1 MMTAKLFDPSRPR
14 DDHGKWTSG
23 GGGGGGG
30 ASTPPRPETL
40 RSNIYGLL
48 NQWSELASSSNVG
61 SNLIM
66 ANNLDALAGAI
77 VDWLGPGSFQQNS
90 PNGSIQFFSSDR
102 SRIIRFD
109 LGGHGLG
116 PHINVE
122 PRRIHIF
129 I

>member
-1 MMTAKLFDPSRPR
+1 MVGTKAEDLRSAANFKLAAAINACTAMMTAKLFDPSQPR
-14 DDHGKWTSG
+14 DDHGRWTSG

-61 SNLIM
+61 SNLIL

-77 VDWLGPGSFQQNS
+77 VDWLGTAYK
-90 PNGSIQFFSSDR
+90 R
-102 SRIIRFD
+102 
-109 LGGHGLG
+109 
-116 PHINVE
+116 
-122 PRRIHIF
+122 
-129 I
+129 